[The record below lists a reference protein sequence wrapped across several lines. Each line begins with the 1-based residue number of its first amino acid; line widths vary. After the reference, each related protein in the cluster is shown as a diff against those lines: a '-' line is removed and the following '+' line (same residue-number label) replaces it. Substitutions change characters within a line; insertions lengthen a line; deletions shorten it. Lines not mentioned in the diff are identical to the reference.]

1 MHPYFLDKK
10 KLFSSSF
17 WESQEVV
24 NTFLTKNKQ
33 SEKPAAKVRFHLQQ
47 ESVVAPAF
55 SSNWCKTQL
64 LVVTGRFSVVVAFF
78 CCKSFRVNLKTFG
91 KLARKL
97 ALPNTELLRTFRVSK
112 QRFVGE
118 NTQKKVWMHIVP

>member
-17 WESQEVV
+17 GGARRLV

-33 SEKPAAKVRFHLQQ
+33 SEKCAVKVRFHLQE
-47 ESVVAPAF
+47 ESVVAPTF
-55 SSNWCKTQL
+55 PSNWCKTQL
-64 LVVTGRFSVVVAFF
+64 LALTGRFSVVVTFF
-78 CCKSFRVNLKTFG
+78 CCKSFRVHLKTFG

-97 ALPNTELLRTFRVSK
+97 ALPNTELLQTF
-112 QRFVGE
+112 
-118 NTQKKVWMHIVP
+118 